1 MHQIKTSSQD
11 SVPNL
16 ATLRLKTTKII
27 LVHRPPTDNSNLVNL
42 RTPTFRMDRVS
53 PTNQIILRI
62 ILEVSLKTNKT
73 MAILPRKS
81 HPKLI
86 HSVVIKVLLTVIPT
100 KVLLLRATHTQNHLC
115 INHLNH
121 KANLEIKGTSSQRH
135 LKTATKII

>member
-1 MHQIKTSSQD
+1 MHQASRQD
-11 SVPNL
+11 TVPNQ

-27 LVHRPPTDNSNLVNL
+27 MVHRPPTDNSNLVNL
-42 RTPTFRMDRVS
+42 RTPTFKMDRVS

-62 ILEVSLKTNKT
+62 VLEVSLKTDKT
-73 MAILPRKS
+73 MATLPRKS
-81 HPKLI
+81 HPKLM
-86 HSVVIKVLLTVIPT
+86 HSVVIKVLLMEIPT

-121 KANLEIKGTSSQRH
+121 KANLEIKGTSSQKH